1 MFRQSGGE
9 GEREGLFSALK
20 NLLATLLAI
29 GKTRAE
35 LLVTEIEE
43 EKYRLVGLL
52 VRALGVVVLFSL
64 AVLLAVF
71 AVASAFWEQRV
82 WVFAIFA
89 LLFACVAVWL
99 LQSVQRQASQPSK
112 LFHASLAELET
123 DMTQLRRRDG
133 SAE

>member
-29 GKTRAE
+29 GKTRVE

-43 EKYRLVGLL
+43 EKYRLIALL

-82 WVFAIFA
+82 WVFAVFA
-89 LLFACVAVWL
+89 LLFAAVAVWL
-99 LQSVQRQASQPSK
+99 LRAVQRQATQPSK
-112 LFHASLAELET
+112 LFRASLAELET
-123 DMTQLRRRDG
+123 DMAHLRRRDE

>member
-20 NLLATLLAI
+20 SLLATLLAI
-29 GKTRAE
+29 GKTRVE

-43 EKYRLVGLL
+43 EKYRLIALL

-82 WVFAIFA
+82 WVFAVFS
-89 LLFACVAVWL
+89 LLFAGVAVWL
-99 LQSVQRQASQPSK
+99 LWAVQRQASQPSK
-112 LFHASLAELET
+112 LFRASLAELET
-123 DMTQLRRRDG
+123 DMAHLRRRDE

>member
-1 MFRQSGGE
+1 MPQETGGE
-9 GEREGLFSALK
+9 AGRKGLYAALK
-20 NLLATLLAI
+20 NSIATLISI